1 MHSNRSA
8 GVNALRI
15 SPADHGRD
23 ANHCRKRGLG
33 PIAAVFGFKAFDWK
47 AGDYATVSS
56 RIDMGTAK
64 ILHQLPTVER
74 TSSRISNKRVENQRL
89 GTDFGSG
96 GRWFESTQLYQA
108 LSASC
113 PKCQFHGVFFFDSRC
128 ATRCFAT
135 RREVSTD
142 GTM

>member
-8 GVNALRI
+8 SVNALRI

-23 ANHCRKRGLG
+23 ANHCRKGVWGRS
-33 PIAAVFGFKAFDWK
+33 PRYSGFNAFDWK
-47 AGDYATVSS
+47 ARDYATISN

-89 GTDFGSG
+89 GTDCGSG
-96 GRWFESTQLYQA
+96 GRWFESTQLYRA
-108 LSASC
+108 
-113 PKCQFHGVFFFDSRC
+113 
-128 ATRCFAT
+128 
-135 RREVSTD
+135 
-142 GTM
+142 